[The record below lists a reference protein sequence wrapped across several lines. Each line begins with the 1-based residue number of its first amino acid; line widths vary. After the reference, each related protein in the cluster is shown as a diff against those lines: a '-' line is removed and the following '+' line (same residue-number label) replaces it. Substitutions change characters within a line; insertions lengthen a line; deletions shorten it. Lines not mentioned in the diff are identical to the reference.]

1 MNKNIIIKSF
11 AALTVLTS
19 LGIGSTLSDHYHSVA
34 KAEKNVIE
42 IHDATV
48 SPYNG
53 VVSFS
58 HGTGFVVGKN
68 TVVTNKHV
76 VSGQGKD
83 AVKRIAAHPTGY
95 SSNGGHYDVLEII
108 PYPGKEDLA
117 IVHIRERS
125 EEGWNF
131 NEKTQALKLADHA
144 SVNERISIM
153 GYPKPDKHGYNLLQ
167 SFGKVL
173 SIEGTGMIIDAYPEP
188 GNSGSAIINENG
200 EAVGVFYAGDI
211 KDSPERKGYGVYFT
225 PEIKKFIQ
233 ENIQK

>member
-53 VVSFS
+53 VVSFN

-76 VSGQGKD
+76 IAGHGKGVETRVS
-83 AVKRIAAHPTGY
+83 AHPTGY
-95 SSNGGHYDVLEII
+95 SSNGGNYDVLNVV

-117 IVHIRERS
+117 IVHVRERS

-144 SVNERISIM
+144 NVNEKISII
-153 GYPKPDKHGYNLLQ
+153 GYPKPDKHAFNLLQ

-173 SIEGTGMIIDAYPEP
+173 SVKGTGMIIDAYPEP